1 MMMKKL
7 LVVVLVL
14 GMASVASAD
23 LIFTLNGEPQPPEIT
38 ITPSDTI
45 TLDLHLA
52 TGENILQY
60 QLMYELSNEQAEFLI
75 DGVVFPWESLA
86 AGKLGNYDDDG
97 IMSWVEFAASNL
109 FSAAPGPLDLMD
121 GLVIHCLDTTDVIL
135 TVRVTEN
142 TVINGETIPID
153 TVLHT
158 LTIHQIPEPATMAL
172 LGLGGLFLL
181 RRRKKEAD

>member
-1 MMMKKL
+1 
-7 LVVVLVL
+7 
-14 GMASVASAD
+14 
-23 LIFTLNGEPQPPEIT
+23 
-38 ITPSDTI
+38 
-45 TLDLHLA
+45 
-52 TGENILQY
+52 
-60 QLMYELSNEQAEFLI
+60 
-75 DGVVFPWESLA
+75 
-86 AGKLGNYDDDG
+86 
-97 IMSWVEFAASNL
+97 
-109 FSAAPGPLDLMD
+109 MD